1 MAPLKVSGVGRRARQ
16 TRDGSFWGCVM
27 NAKRHVRR
35 LPLFVVLA
43 ALLLPAAVLLGAGCG
58 SGKKSTPTASSTG
71 APHGDLTLF
80 AYEDGFIP
88 PYIKGFKDQYP
99 NVNLRT
105 SAYDSGDAA
114 IAKLRAG
121 FRADVIN
128 LCVEEDAEMAVRLG
142 LVQPLDISRITNWD
156 RMFPVFYK
164 LPGVTMP
171 DGKHYMVP
179 VDAGV
184 TGILYDTTK
193 VPVAPTSFK
202 DLFDPKYKGQ
212 VAMIDYPVTAIQ
224 VGALALG
231 YTDPVHLT
239 DEQLN
244 NVKDLYL
251 TAMRNGQFRTFFNN
265 DSEIVSLF
273 HTGEVSIALGYPS
286 NAIDSVNEGDPV
298 KFVTASEGQIVWT
311 CGYGISSTAKNV
323 DAAYALINYYL
334 SPPAEA
340 FEAKRWN
347 YYITNQDALKL
358 LPPDQVKRVE
368 VVKDWKNILPAAPP
382 VEGYDKWIRVWQE
395 VKRG

>member
-1 MAPLKVSGVGRRARQ
+1 M
-16 TRDGSFWGCVM
+16 T
-27 NAKRHVRR
+27 AKRRPRR
-35 LPLFVVLA
+35 TRPTAAVFA
-43 ALLLPAAVLLGAGCG
+43 ALALTVAALMAFVAFGCG
-58 SGKKSTPTASSTG
+58 SGGTSKPSTSGGP
-71 APHGDLTLF
+71 PHGDLTLF

-88 PYIKGFKDQYP
+88 PYIAGFKKQYP
-99 NVNLRT
+99 NVNLRS

-121 FRADVIN
+121 FRADVVN

-142 LVQPLDISRITNWD
+142 LVQPIDVSRITNWD

-193 VPVAPTSFK
+193 VSTVPTSFK

-251 TAMRNGQFRTFFNN
+251 TAKRNGQFRTFFNN
-265 DSEIVSLF
+265 DSEIVALF

-286 NAIDSVNEGDPV
+286 NAIDGQKEGDPV

-311 CGYGISSTAKNV
+311 CGYGISTTCKNL

-334 SPPAEA
+334 SPQAEA
-340 FEAKRWN
+340 FEANRWN

-368 VVKDWKNILPAAPP
+368 VVKDWANILPAAPP
-382 VEGYDKWIRVWQE
+382 TQGYDKWIRVWEE
-395 VKRG
+395 VKRE